1 MILSDCYGNAVK
13 GEYDLIVRGPSDKV
27 KHELMHILLMM
38 RNEDVFE
45 IVEDYLKFLKE
56 GLNENDTDINNDN

>member
-1 MILSDCYGNAVK
+1 MILSDCYGDTIEE
-13 GEYDLIVRGPSDKV
+13 EYDLIVRGPSDKV

-45 IVEDYLKFLKE
+45 VVEDYLKFKGGFE
-56 GLNENDTDINNDN
+56 